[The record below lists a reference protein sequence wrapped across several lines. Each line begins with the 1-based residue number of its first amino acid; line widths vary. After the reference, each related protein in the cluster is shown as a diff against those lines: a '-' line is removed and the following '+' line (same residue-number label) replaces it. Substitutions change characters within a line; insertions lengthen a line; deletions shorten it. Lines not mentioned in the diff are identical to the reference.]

1 MRYKSFAYV
10 ILLVSFLI
18 TYTMLPDTASAITYN
33 ISGTVSLSGFTGSG
47 LAGVTMTLSGDASKT
62 ATTGSLGTYSFTGL
76 SNGTYTVTP
85 GKTGYIFDPTSNNV
99 TISGAS
105 QNGVDFTAYPTY
117 SISGTVIG
125 AVQEG
130 VVMTL
135 YISGV
140 PTIATTTDS
149 SGSYSF
155 TDLSSLVRY
164 TITPSKTGYA
174 FDPPSKIVM
183 IINANQTNVNFT
195 SSFSTYSISGTVSGE
210 VKAGVTMTL
219 SGVASKTATTS
230 ASGTYT
236 FSGLLNGSYTI
247 TPSKTNYSFV
257 PASIPITI
265 ADDNQTG
272 VNFTAYGTNYSI
284 SGQVTG
290 DIKEGVTITLSGDP
304 SQTTTT
310 NSQGIYSL
318 TGLMSGNYIVT
329 PSKTGYA
336 FDPLS
341 RAVTISG
348 EDQNNQDF
356 VATVAGNYSISGTV
370 SGAVQEGVTMTL
382 SGTASK
388 TTTTDS
394 DGFYSFAGLIN
405 GTYTVTPS
413 KSGYTFEPASRS
425 VTISGGSVV
434 GKDFVASSTAIYSIS
449 GKVTGDTPADVTIT
463 LSGNAS
469 QVTTTDTAGNYSF
482 TELANGD
489 YLVTP
494 SKAGYT
500 FSPSFTSVS
509 IHGKSQTNVNFTAS
523 VEGTYSISGTVTG
536 GVQGDIIMNLSGP
549 VSKTTTTDS
558 DGFYSFSGLSN
569 DTSYIITPS
578 KSGYTFT
585 PSSRTVPITNSSV
598 TGADFTASVLP
609 TYSISGT
616 VTLSGS
622 GLSGVTLTLS
632 VDASQTTTTNTL
644 GNYTI
649 SGLSNGTYTITPS
662 KSGYTFSPE
671 NTSVTIIDA
680 PVTGIDFIASAA
692 CATWGDVIASYN
704 EYVSGNKTWFDV
716 ISTYNQYV
724 TQPCQ

>member
-155 TDLSSLVRY
+155 TGLTTDGY
-164 TITPSKTGYA
+164 TVTPSKSGYTFTPA
-174 FDPPSKIVM
+174 SKFVF
-183 IINANQTNVNFT
+183 IINANQTDVNFT
-195 SSFSTYSISGTVSGE
+195 SSFATYSISGIVSGE

-219 SGVASKTATTS
+219 SGDASSTITTDL
-230 ASGTYT
+230 SGNYNFT
-236 FSGLLNGSYTI
+236 GLLNGNYTV
-247 TPSKTNYSFV
+247 TPSKINYTFD
-257 PASIPITI
+257 PPSIPITI

-290 DIKEGVTITLSGDP
+290 DIKEGVTITLSGDA

-310 NSQGIYSL
+310 NSMGIYSL
-318 TGLMSGNYIVT
+318 TGLMSGNYTVT

-336 FDPLS
+336 FDPPS
-341 RAVTISG
+341 RAVTISALN
-348 EDQNNQDF
+348 QNNQDF

-370 SGAVQEGVTMTL
+370 SGAVQEGVTMAL

-394 DGFYSFAGLIN
+394 DGFYSFTGLIN

-413 KSGYTFEPASRS
+413 KSGYTFEPTSRS

-449 GKVTGDTPADVTIT
+449 GKVIGDTPADVTIT

-523 VEGTYSISGTVTG
+523 VEGTYSISG
-536 GVQGDIIMNLSGP
+536 IITLSGSGLSG
-549 VSKTTTTDS
+549 VAMTLSGSASKTTTTDS
-558 DGFYSFSGLSN
+558 YGFYSFSGLSN
-569 DTSYIITPS
+569 GTYTITPS
-578 KSGYTFT
+578 KTGYTFN
-585 PSSRTVPITNSSV
+585 PSSRIITMNNSSV
-598 TGADFTASVLP
+598 TGADFTASVIP
-609 TYSISGT
+609 TYNISGAVSGDT
-616 VTLSGS
+616 QADVTITLSGDTS
-622 GLSGVTLTLS
+622 L
-632 VDASQTTTTNTL
+632 TTTTNAL
-644 GNYTI
+644 GNYSFT
-649 SGLSNGTYTITPS
+649 GLSNGTYTITPS
-662 KSGYTFSPE
+662 KSGYTFTPLST
-671 NTSVTIIDA
+671 NVTI
-680 PVTGIDFIASAA
+680 TGASVPKNNFIASKA
-692 CATWGDVIASYN
+692 CATWGDVIAAYN
-704 EYVSGNKTWFDV
+704 EYVSGNKTWVDV

-724 TQPCQ
+724 TQPCP

>member
-155 TDLSSLVRY
+155 TGLTTDGY
-164 TITPSKTGYA
+164 TVTPSKSGYTFTPA
-174 FDPPSKIVM
+174 SKFVF
-183 IINANQTNVNFT
+183 IINANQTDVNFT
-195 SSFSTYSISGTVSGE
+195 SSFATYSISGIVSGE

-219 SGVASKTATTS
+219 SGDASSTITTDL
-230 ASGTYT
+230 SGNYNFT
-236 FSGLLNGSYTI
+236 GLLNGNYTV
-247 TPSKTNYSFV
+247 TPSKINYTFD
-257 PASIPITI
+257 PPSIPITI

-290 DIKEGVTITLSGDP
+290 DIKEGVTITLSGDA

-310 NSQGIYSL
+310 NSMGIYSL
-318 TGLMSGNYIVT
+318 TGLMSGNYTVT

-336 FDPLS
+336 FDPPS
-341 RAVTISG
+341 RAVTISALN
-348 EDQNNQDF
+348 QNNQDF

-370 SGAVQEGVTMTL
+370 SGAVQEGVTMAL

-394 DGFYSFAGLIN
+394 DGFYSFTGLIN

-413 KSGYTFEPASRS
+413 KSGYTFEPTSRS

-449 GKVTGDTPADVTIT
+449 GKVIGDTPADVTIT

-523 VEGTYSISGTVTG
+523 VEGTYSISG
-536 GVQGDIIMNLSGP
+536 IITLSGSGLSG
-549 VSKTTTTDS
+549 VAMTLSGSASKTTTTDS

-578 KSGYTFT
+578 KSGYTFSPT
-585 PSSRTVPITNSSV
+585 SRSV
-598 TGADFTASVLP
+598 TISGPNVTGVDFTATQETTCYTWDDVMAAFMN
-609 TYSISGT
+609 YVGGT
-616 VTLSGS
+616 GTWD
-622 GLSGVTLTLS
+622 GVME
-632 VDASQTTTTNTL
+632 AYQ
-644 GNYTI
+644 NY
-649 SGLSNGTYTITPS
+649 
-662 KSGYTFSPE
+662 
-671 NTSVTIIDA
+671 VA
-680 PVTGIDFIASAA
+680 H
-692 CATWGDVIASYN
+692 
-704 EYVSGNKTWFDV
+704 
-716 ISTYNQYV
+716 
-724 TQPCQ
+724 PC